1 MKGRSTGELLIL
13 MVAGTVCFSVL
24 ATGAMI
30 ALLSLF
36 RPEVNTD
43 AANGALRDTIN
54 TLIGVLAG
62 FLAGKTDATKQ
73 QDQVQQQIAELH
85 QKVGE
90 SGGSTQ
96 ASDK

>member
-24 ATGAMI
+24 AMGFMI
-30 ALLSLF
+30 AVLAVF
-36 RPEVNTD
+36 RAEVNTD
-43 AANGALRDTIN
+43 AAHGALRDTIN

-62 FLAGKTDATKQ
+62 FLAGRTDTAQQKTQ
-73 QDQVQQQIAELH
+73 QELTQLRQQA
-85 QKVGE
+85 G
-90 SGGSTQ
+90 GTDGSTP